1 MISYIKG
8 TVAFKGN
15 DYIVIENHGIG
26 YQIKVPSRV
35 LDSMES
41 GENVMLHTYLYVRE
55 DVLALF
61 GFSSMQELDTFQIL
75 LGISGIG
82 PKAALSV
89 LSTMTVEDL
98 YYAVFSEDAK
108 SIAKT
113 PGIGPKGA
121 KRMIIELKDKLN
133 LEDLES
139 VSMKE
144 ETGAS
149 LQAGDGDSISDTVQA
164 LTALGY
170 SNGEAYRAVRG
181 VSDADT
187 MDAEQSSTTE
197 FNRIYRTG
205 ESEEESSRIYR
216 GCEDA
221 WRSTGSCIIIRTSRS
236 WKDNVGRYYR
246 E

>member
-15 DYIVIENHGIG
+15 DYIIIENHGIG

-35 LDSMES
+35 LDSVSS
-41 GENVMLHTYLYVRE
+41 GKEVMIHTYLYVRE
-55 DVLALF
+55 DMLALF
-61 GFSSMQELDTFQIL
+61 GFTSVQELETFQIL

-139 VSMKE
+139 VSSDNE
-144 ETGAS
+144 EVSRPKTVD
-149 LQAGDGDSISDTVQA
+149 GDGISDTVQA
-164 LTALGY
+164 LVALGY
-170 SNGEAYRAVRG
+170 SNGEAYRAVRSVPEAEG
-181 VSDADT
+181 L
-187 MDAEQSSTTE
+187 DAEQLLKEALKKVLTFS
-197 FNRIYRTG
+197 
-205 ESEEESSRIYR
+205 
-216 GCEDA
+216 
-221 WRSTGSCIIIRTSRS
+221 
-236 WKDNVGRYYR
+236 
-246 E
+246 

>member
-15 DYIVIENHGIG
+15 DYIIIENHGIG

-35 LDSMES
+35 LDSVNS
-41 GENVMLHTYLYVRE
+41 GKEAMIHTYLYVRE
-55 DVLALF
+55 DMLALF
-61 GFSSMQELDTFQIL
+61 GFASVQELETFQIL

-139 VSMKE
+139 VSSDNE
-144 ETGAS
+144 EVSKPQTVD
-149 LQAGDGDSISDTVQA
+149 GDGISDTVQA
-164 LTALGY
+164 LVALGY
-170 SNGEAYRAVRG
+170 SNGEAYRAVRSVPEAEG
-181 VSDADT
+181 L
-187 MDAEQSSTTE
+187 DAEQLLKEALKKVLTFS
-197 FNRIYRTG
+197 
-205 ESEEESSRIYR
+205 
-216 GCEDA
+216 
-221 WRSTGSCIIIRTSRS
+221 
-236 WKDNVGRYYR
+236 
-246 E
+246 

>member
-89 LSTMTVEDL
+89 LSTMTVDDL
-98 YYAVFSEDAK
+98 YYAVFSEDVK

-113 PGIGPKGA
+113 PGIGP
-121 KRMIIELKDKLN
+121 
-133 LEDLES
+133 
-139 VSMKE
+139 
-144 ETGAS
+144 
-149 LQAGDGDSISDTVQA
+149 
-164 LTALGY
+164 
-170 SNGEAYRAVRG
+170 
-181 VSDADT
+181 
-187 MDAEQSSTTE
+187 
-197 FNRIYRTG
+197 
-205 ESEEESSRIYR
+205 
-216 GCEDA
+216 
-221 WRSTGSCIIIRTSRS
+221 
-236 WKDNVGRYYR
+236 
-246 E
+246 

>member
-41 GENVMLHTYLYVRE
+41 GASAMLHTYLYVRE

-61 GFSSMQELDTFQIL
+61 GFASTQELETFQIL

-133 LEDLES
+133 LEDLET
-139 VSMKE
+139 VSQGD
-144 ETGAS
+144 TRRDD
-149 LQAGDGDSISDTVQA
+149 LPQADGDSISDTVQA
-164 LTALGY
+164 LVALGY
-170 SNGEAYRAVRG
+170 SNGEAYRAVHS
-181 VSDADT
+181 VPDADT
-187 MDAEQSSTTE
+187 LDAEQLLKEALKKVLTFS
-197 FNRIYRTG
+197 
-205 ESEEESSRIYR
+205 
-216 GCEDA
+216 
-221 WRSTGSCIIIRTSRS
+221 
-236 WKDNVGRYYR
+236 
-246 E
+246 

>member
-8 TVAFKGN
+8 TVALKGN
-15 DYIVIENHGIG
+15 DYIIIENHGIG

-35 LDSMES
+35 LASVES
-41 GENVMLHTYLYVRE
+41 GANAMIHTYLYVRE
-55 DVLALF
+55 DAMALF
-61 GFSSMQELDTFQIL
+61 GFSSVQELDTFQIL

-82 PKAALSV
+82 HKVALSV

-139 VSMKE
+139 VSTGVKE
-144 ETGAS
+144 EAS
-149 LQAGDGDSISDTVQA
+149 VSITDGDSISDTVQA
-164 LTALGY
+164 LIALGY
-170 SNGEAYRAVRG
+170 SNGESYRAVHS
-181 VSDADT
+181 VPNADT
-187 MDAEQSSTTE
+187 LDAEQLLKEALKKILTFS
-197 FNRIYRTG
+197 
-205 ESEEESSRIYR
+205 
-216 GCEDA
+216 
-221 WRSTGSCIIIRTSRS
+221 
-236 WKDNVGRYYR
+236 
-246 E
+246 